1 MFNLKQKNKKEDKM
15 LKKMFAVFSLFVVMM
30 PLVAFAEG
38 TPSSAGVVAGIESSE
53 LLADALAEGASVQ
66 VAALSQDEMEA
77 VEAGSRFS
85 RWRRRYRREIT
96 HLVATAVACYV
107 GVCRVS

>member
-1 MFNLKQKNKKEDKM
+1 M

-53 LLADALAEGASVQ
+53 LLADALVEGASVQ
-66 VAALSQDEMEA
+66 VATLSQDEMQA
-77 VEAGSRFS
+77 VEAGR
-85 RWRRRYRREIT
+85 RWRTPKWVKQTLQVLGVVFIAIVGYHNTIG
-96 HLVATAVACYV
+96 VTAQCVQC
-107 GVCRVS
+107 